1 MDTVTSRP
9 PPTDA
14 AVEKVWRYMSFARF
28 VWLLQKRQLWLSR
41 ADLLGDP
48 WEIALVGDQLR
59 FIISRH
65 PPIDIF
71 SKEPRE
77 SAEERSARIIKL
89 WRRKTFVNCWSVS
102 EHESHALWR
111 IYCRSVEGVA
121 LQTTLAKLS
130 DSVAGLPVLRVTY
143 EGPGRTKQTPT
154 IDDLV
159 TKKRPMFTY
168 QHEVRIVRSEIDDE
182 VMPDEKILGLP
193 LAWEAEHH
201 LERLYVHPEADSSF
215 FETVTA
221 VVEQYAPAL
230 RDCLEWSAMKDLP
243 PF

>member
-1 MDTVTSRP
+1 MDAATSRP
-9 PPTDA
+9 APTDA
-14 AVEKVWRYMSFARF
+14 AAEKVWRYMSLARF

-48 WEIALVGDQLR
+48 WEIALDGDQLE
-59 FIISRH
+59 FVISRH
-65 PPIDIF
+65 PPTDIF
-71 SKEPRE
+71 SKQPRE

-89 WRRKTFVNCWSVS
+89 WRRKTFINCWSTS

-130 DSVAGLPVLRVTY
+130 DSVAGLSVLRVTY
-143 EGPGRTKQTPT
+143 EGPGRTRRTPT

-159 TKKRPMFTY
+159 TKKRPMFAY
-168 QHEVRIVRSEIDDE
+168 EREVRIVRSEIGDE

-193 LAWEAEHH
+193 LAWEAERH
-201 LERLYVHPEADSSF
+201 LKSIRVHPEADFSF
-215 FETVTA
+215 FETVAA
-221 VVEQYAPAL
+221 VIEQYAPTL
-230 RDCLEWSAMKDLP
+230 RDCVEWSAMKDGP

>member
-1 MDTVTSRP
+1 MDEVTSRP
-9 PPTDA
+9 LQTDA
-14 AVEKVWRYMSFARF
+14 AAEKVWRYMSFARF

-48 WEIALVGDQLR
+48 WEIALVGDQLK
-59 FIISRH
+59 FVIARH
-65 PPIDIF
+65 PPTDIF
-71 SKEPRE
+71 SKQPRE

-89 WRRKTFVNCWSVS
+89 WRRKTYVNCWSTS

-111 IYCRSVEGVA
+111 IYCGSAEGVA
-121 LQTTLAKLS
+121 LQTTLAKLM

-143 EGPGRTKQTPT
+143 DGPGRTRRTPT

-159 TKKRPMFTY
+159 TKKRPMFAY
-168 QHEVRIVRSEIDDE
+168 EREVRIVRSEIGDE
-182 VMPDEKILGLP
+182 VMPDEKILGVP
-193 LAWEAEHH
+193 LAWEPERH
-201 LERLYVHPEADSSF
+201 LEFIRVHPEADFSF

-221 VVEQYAPAL
+221 VIEQYAPAL
-230 RDCLEWSAMKDLP
+230 RDCVEWSAMKDGP